1 MSKSKKVFTGS
12 LLGLFILVLSRYSVD
27 VGICSKTN
35 FYCRDIFDAIEHI
48 LYLLPIVLFFSTITL
63 FLREAVFQAWWS
75 FAQVAIPIILLI
87 SFVISLE
94 LHHSPGGWFN
104 TDNEVDIVMTAGM
117 YVLFI
122 LGSVWQMYR
131 GFREK
136 E

>member
-1 MSKSKKVFTGS
+1 MSKNKIIFLSVLVGTFIAIMLFNS
-12 LLGLFILVLSRYSVD
+12 RSLGLCNI
-27 VGICSKTN
+27 
-35 FYCRDIFDAIEHI
+35 YCGSAIGKYQDIFLIFPII
-48 LYLLPIVLFFSTITL
+48 LLFSVATL
-63 FLREAVFQAWWS
+63 FTREAVFQAWWS
-75 FAQVAIPIILLI
+75 FARVAIPAILLI